1 MHTIV
6 PFDARRPKTRL
17 DDFLDPDE
25 RVEFSR
31 AMLRDVLDVIVD
43 AGGEPEVL
51 STSPLDCP
59 HEVTVDERP
68 LTGAVNGILET
79 RSDPIAI
86 VMADLALL
94 TPAAY
99 DRLTAPATD
108 IVIAPGL
115 GGGTNGLVVR
125 HPEFRVDYHG
135 ISVQDHRERAR
146 ECGATLTTVDSFH
159 FAVDVDC
166 PDDLVEVLIHSDG
179 RAAGWLRNTGVTLE
193 TDGNRPTV
201 TRSR

>member
-17 DDFLDPDE
+17 DDFLDTDE

-31 AMLRDVLDVIVD
+31 AMLRDVLDAIVD
-43 AGGEPEVL
+43 AGGEPEIL
-51 STSPLDCP
+51 STTPLECSY
-59 HEVTVDERP
+59 EVTVDERP
-68 LTGAVNGILET
+68 LTAAVNGILE
-79 RSDPIAI
+79 SWSEPIAI

-99 DRLTAPATD
+99 EQLTGPSAD
-108 IVIAPGL
+108 IVVAPGI
-115 GGGTNGLVVR
+115 GGGTNALVVR

-135 ISVQDHRERAR
+135 ISVRDHRERAR
-146 ECGATLTTVDSFH
+146 ECGASLATVDSFH
-159 FAVDVDC
+159 LAVDVDC

-179 RAAGWLRNTGVTLE
+179 RAADWLRDAGVILE

-201 TRSR
+201 TRE